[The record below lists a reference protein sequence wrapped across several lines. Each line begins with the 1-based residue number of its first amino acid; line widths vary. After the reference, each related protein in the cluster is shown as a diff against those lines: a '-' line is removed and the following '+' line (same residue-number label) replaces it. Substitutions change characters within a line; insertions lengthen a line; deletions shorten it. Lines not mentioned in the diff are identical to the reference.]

1 MADPS
6 LPALRAV
13 MVDSR
18 TGRIGRVMGSEGPYV
33 QLCPLN
39 GGREWDVPP
48 DQLRA
53 PTAAEEMSVKVAVAN
68 GRWGR

>member
-1 MADPS
+1 MAEAS

-13 MVDSR
+13 MVDER
-18 TGRIGRVMGSEGPYV
+18 NGRIGRVMGSEGPYV
-33 QLCPLN
+33 QLRPLSR
-39 GGREWDVPP
+39 GKEWDVPP

-53 PTAAEEMSVKVAVAN
+53 PTQAEELSVKVAVVN

>member
-18 TGRIGRVMGSEGPYV
+18 TGRIGRVMGNEGPYV
-33 QLCPLN
+33 QLRPLN

-53 PTAAEEMSVKVAVAN
+53 PTPAEEMSVKVAVAN